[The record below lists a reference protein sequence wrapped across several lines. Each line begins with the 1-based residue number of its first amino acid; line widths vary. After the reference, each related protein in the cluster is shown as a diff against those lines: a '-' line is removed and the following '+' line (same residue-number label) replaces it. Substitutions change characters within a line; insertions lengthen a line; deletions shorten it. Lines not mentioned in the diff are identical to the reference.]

1 MEGFNIIDGVILG
14 IVLISAILA
23 YARGI
28 VREAMAIVGWIV
40 AAGVAFAFAP
50 QMVPLVKEIPI
61 IGPIL
66 ADSCELSVIGGF
78 AVVFAI
84 TLVVVSFFTPL
95 LSSVIDKTSASR
107 VDQALGFLF
116 GLLRGVALI
125 AIMFFAYSS
134 VLSTEPFELVEQS
147 KSSELF
153 SNVVANIEAR
163 NPERLLG
170 WITTQ
175 YENLVAVCG

>member
-107 VDQALGFLF
+107 VDQALGFL
-116 GLLRGVALI
+116 LVLRRGFDCNHVFCL
-125 AIMFFAYSS
+125 F
-134 VLSTEPFELVEQS
+134 QCS
-147 KSSELF
+147 KYGTL
-153 SNVVANIEAR
+153 
-163 NPERLLG
+163 
-170 WITTQ
+170 
-175 YENLVAVCG
+175 

>member
-1 MEGFNIIDGVILG
+1 MEGFNIIDGVILA

-40 AAGVAFAFAP
+40 AAGVAFAP